1 VFERTGADVE
11 TVRLLA
17 PGRHL
22 ALSQKRELC
31 AILMNAR
38 DSEKVSG
45 YFSSDWCVQRRRAS
59 PEPSSRSRKRLSLRY
74 VFDGEFLSI
83 FSFPPSKFD
92 SATSGSP
99 ATLGTVRIGSPMMF
113 AVCESDGGFAMRAL
127 RPGTRRARS

>member
-1 VFERTGADVE
+1 MRSS
-11 TVRLLA
+11 A
-17 PGRHL
+17 PGWHS
-22 ALSQKRELC
+22 AVSQNREQC

-83 FSFPPSKFD
+83 FRFPPSKFD
-92 SATSGSP
+92 SATSGP
-99 ATLGTVRIGSPMMF
+99 LAMLGTLHMGSPMLF
-113 AVCESDGGFAMRAL
+113 VVCESDGGFAMRAL
-127 RPGTRRARS
+127 RPGARRVRS